1 MSKVRLPRLLDSSLQ
16 EVRRLSP
23 VDGGLDLSE
32 VPLSTASL
40 EVLTKEAPAE
50 GSWIEMYSPSGSAGI
65 FRVTSVSHQIG
76 SELSTLELEH
86 GIAEV
91 GSYIVDAEISDTASL
106 REAMQQLWT
115 YYRGTLWQLG
125 TIACSDTVLIDV
137 LDDNLLQAMLD
148 LMNQTSGYLLE
159 FDFSSRPW
167 TISVV
172 SEDSHV
178 TAEGRLSRN
187 VQEASVTND
196 YTSLCTRVFVDW
208 EDDDGGHGTISVD
221 ADTIGTYGV
230 IEKHLTGTGYTS
242 SQAQIV
248 AEAYLRK
255 HKVPAIKAA
264 ITGVDLVN
272 STGESLDRLAIG
284 KLYRLAV
291 PKYQMVVEQHITALS
306 WHHLYTDP
314 DSVEILLG
322 QEEDQ
327 VVSFLRQT
335 TEAVSKGGKGTVK
348 KQGQWWTRFERTDH
362 YIDQVAAHTDVNG
375 NILQQAGMYIDA
387 HGVLQY
393 AEDNEKNVGS
403 KLRVQAD
410 KIDAE
415 ITARGEQGEQL
426 HSEIMQTATQIYQYV
441 ENDSEDIRSEINQTA
456 SRIMLSVEKKSDNF
470 YQFEDPIYYPV
481 EGKTVTEGSIWV
493 KSNDI
498 RHYGDAE
505 IFTWGDLGGYAW
517 ADFYGSEIYI
527 WKDGKWKLASNE
539 QLENIN
545 RTRIDQ
551 TDEHIAL
558 IADSFNGNW
567 SAFVVESD
575 RIRSEVNS
583 IKSDMGSIIE
593 QTAEM
598 IRTAVFTANST
609 LYSEIRQTATQ
620 IYAHVEDENAN
631 LHSEINMTSTAIRME
646 VGTKSRVFK
655 QWTNPLNDDGKRP
668 DGYRVQSGDFWI
680 KDQTIHTYGDAQTKT
695 YGELNQ
701 FDWKS
706 FYGCMIFVYDGSK
719 WVKCSDDQLTQIN
732 HTYSEQ
738 TQERFL
744 RVAEDLAGNRSEIEQ
759 TKSQLRTAVSS
770 LRSDL
775 GSSITQTASQIR
787 SEVHAGQST
796 LYSEIRQTATQ
807 IYTHVAN
814 TKGGLESSINQT
826 ASQIRAEV
834 ANTKSGLEASITV
847 QSNRISLVVEG
858 TGANARIKPAQIVS
872 SINNGAS
879 SIIIS
884 ANHVD
889 LDGYVK
895 ASNLTADYF
904 KNRISNIDDVM
915 VNKLTVKSNGRIK
928 FEGDDAFTITG
939 AQASDIIRN
948 LKITRSGNTYTLQ
961 KITCGYGDWEDIG
974 SFSRAVSGWSV
985 GGGNGMVTVTANPQ
999 AQSKSVRLSVS
1010 GSNAISAN
1018 GTYTYKACYENLDGD
1033 DVESGASLSVTVSV
1047 PDPYE
1052 NSISITRVGWH
1063 SKNGTVYYGRLYYW
1077 DDDDGSYEPV
1087 TSGNFYWYRSDSSVS
1102 GTTVVHY

>member
-1 MSKVRLPRLLDSSLQ
+1 MSKVRLPRLLNSSLQ

-23 VDGGLDLSE
+23 VDGGLDLSA

-91 GSYIVDAEISDTASL
+91 GNYIVDAEISDTASL
-106 REAMQQLWT
+106 REALQQLWT

-159 FDFSSRPW
+159 FDFSSFPW
-167 TISVV
+167 TVSVV

-187 VQEASVTND
+187 VQEASVTSD

-208 EDDDGGHGTISVD
+208 EDDDGANGTVSVD

-230 IEKHLTGTGYTS
+230 IEKHLSGTGYTN

-335 TEAVSKGGKGTVK
+335 TEAVSKGGKGTIK

-362 YIDQVAAHTDVNG
+362 YIDQVAAHTDENG

-441 ENDSEDIRSEINQTA
+441 ENDSADMRSEINQTA

-470 YQFEDPIYYPV
+470 YQFEDPVYQPV

-558 IADSFNGNW
+558 IADSFGGSW
-567 SAFVVESD
+567 SAFVVEAG

-583 IKSDMGSIIE
+583 IKSNMGSIVE

-598 IRTAVFTANST
+598 IRSAVFTANST
-609 LYSEIRQTATQ
+609 IYSEIRQTATQ

-631 LHSEINMTSTAIRME
+631 LHSEINMTATSIRME

-655 QWTNPLNDDGKRP
+655 QWTNPLNDDGTRP
-668 DGYRVQSGDFWI
+668 DGYRVQSGDFWVL
-680 KDQTIHTYGDAQTKT
+680 DHTIHTYGDAQTKT

-706 FYGCMIFVYDGSK
+706 FYGCMIYVYDGSK

-738 TQERFL
+738 TQERFF

-759 TKSQLRTAVSS
+759 TKSQLRTSVSS

-787 SEVHAGQST
+787 SEVHSGQST
-796 LYSEIRQTATQ
+796 IYSEIKQTSTR
-807 IYTHVAN
+807 IYAHVADV
-814 TKGGLESSINQT
+814 KGGLESSI
-826 ASQIRAEV
+826 
-834 ANTKSGLEASITV
+834 SIER
-847 QSNRISLVVEG
+847 NRIGLVVEG
-858 TGANARIKPAQIVS
+858 TGQNARIKPAQIVA
-872 SINNGAS
+872 SINNGES

-904 KNRISNIDDVM
+904 KSKISSIDDVM

-928 FEGDDAFTITG
+928 FEGAEAVTITG
-939 AQASDIIRN
+939 AQASDIVRN
-948 LKITRSGNTYTLQ
+948 LRITSSGNTYKLQ
-961 KITCGYGDWEDIG
+961 KVTCGDATWQDVG
-974 SFSRAVSGWSV
+974 SFSRAVSSWSV
-985 GGGNGMVTVTANPQ
+985 AGANGKITVTANPQ
-999 AQSKSVRLSVS
+999 SQSREVACQINGVTSITSNGDYYFKGQYQNASGTYSDIGGNATKKVTVNVSGTSGTISIDPVS
-1010 GSNAISAN
+1010 GSSSSSGTFARRISDLVASYN
-1018 GTYTYKACYENLDGD
+1018 KYVIFTVNCTC
-1033 DVESGASLSVTVSV
+1033 GASHT
-1047 PDPYE
+1047 
-1052 NSISITRVGWH
+1052 
-1063 SKNGTVYYGRLYYW
+1063 YYI
-1077 DDDDGSYEPV
+1077 ETP
-1087 TSGNFYWYRSDSSVS
+1087 T
-1102 GTTVVHY
+1102 